1 MYDEPKKKTDNEA
14 LNQILEEVQGINKKV
29 RLFYWLVIIGLILFI
44 IWFYT
49 KFVISKFRSRSI
61 LVWWFGLWSLIYNIG
76 FF

>member
-44 IWFYT
+44 
-49 KFVISKFRSRSI
+49 V
-61 LVWWFGLWSLIYNIG
+61 SLILPYVSWA
-76 FF
+76 